1 MIFLD
6 GEKIWL
12 VEGRLRDY
20 NKGCIYSCTLT
31 CIMPIVE
38 VIYLFI

>member
-12 VEGRLRDY
+12 VEGHLRDHD
-20 NKGCIYSCTLT
+20 KGRIYSCTLA

-38 VIYLFI
+38 VILYFI